1 MSFTTIRQTNGSPVS
16 HPLQDFF
23 AQLTS
28 AVAQSAAPK
37 NDATPDA
44 AANVIT
50 EHKPMGFFKRL
61 GQRIERMEMK
71 RQEAYLADSTDIYD
85 LEHRIK
91 QLEHMRSPNIY

>member
-1 MSFTTIRQTNGSPVS
+1 MSFTTIRQTNGSSVS

-28 AVAQSAAPK
+28 AVAQSASLK
-37 NDATPDA
+37 KDA
-44 AANVIT
+44 AFGASANVIT

-71 RQEAYLADSTDIYD
+71 RQEAYLAESTDIYD
-85 LEHRIK
+85 LENRIK
-91 QLEHMRSPNIY
+91 QLEYMRSSNIY

>member
-1 MSFTTIRQTNGSPVS
+1 MSFTTIGQTNGSTVF

-28 AVAQSAAPK
+28 AVAQSATPK
-37 NDATPDA
+37 NDATPEA

-50 EHKPMGFFKRL
+50 AHKPMGFFKRL

-71 RQEAYLADSTDIYD
+71 RQEAYLAESTDIYD

-91 QLEHMRSPNIY
+91 QLEYRRSSNIY